1 MGKPGKQESAGKA
14 ALRNLSESEE
24 TPEAP
29 DNQGMLNY
37 IKKLATYVSDLTATF
52 LGFTRD
58 GEASAL
64 VLGED
69 LEMIFIQTEAAHGRL
84 GQDEDIDRE
93 HRTVRGAIRNAV
105 ELAQKR
111 AGEATVTTLK
121 MQASKIDSFTKK

>member
-84 GQDEDIDRE
+84 GQDKDTEQE
-93 HRTVRGAIRNAV
+93 HGTVWGAILNAV
-105 ELAQKR
+105 
-111 AGEATVTTLK
+111 
-121 MQASKIDSFTKK
+121 